1 MFLCVGAALG
11 CSFWLFADGA
21 VEAVAAGVPTTGMWS
36 SMADMQLS
44 GVNGYAL
51 VGAAAMLA
59 ASCRVPLTSVLLLFE
74 LTRDYTLILPTLCA
88 VGFARWG
95 GATWIRLLSSK

>member
-1 MFLCVGAALG
+1 M
-11 CSFWLFADGA
+11 FADGA
-21 VEAVAAGVPTTGMWS
+21 VEAVAGGVSATDMWASAAG
-36 SMADMQLS
+36 MQLS

-59 ASCRVPLTSVLLLFE
+59 AACRVPLTSVLLLFE

-95 GATWIRLLSSK
+95 GGTWRRLLNSSK